1 MSRFTCVSFART
13 SFVAIA
19 ACFALTG
26 WSTAQ
31 AAAAAEEDEEEL
43 EELTEVQ
50 VTGTRIQNPNVTSAN
65 PITSITAEE
74 MRQLGIVNVAD
85 ALLTLVP
92 QNISSY
98 QPGLVGD
105 IQSTGGGEFGNIG
118 TGFGNGGQG
127 NNDLDRGS
135 FFIGNTI
142 ANLRGMDPSFGT
154 RTLTLVDGRRTVS
167 SSSQADFVDMNS
179 IPTNLLQR
187 MDVVTGGAS
196 ATYGSGAVA
205 GVVNLVLNNRKEGIS
220 IDLGY
225 SANQEGDGKSPNFSI
240 NGGRSFF
247 GGKGHGLLSFEWQK
261 TDPIENCAEA
271 RSWCADSRAM
281 LTNSTS
287 SLIEDNFSSPV
298 VALPGYENF
307 PARFQ
312 MNNVR
317 YNQWSPAGVIYENNT
332 SVDPANPAPTSGI
345 RFTPDGT
352 GVEEFAYGFR
362 GASNSSSVMNGDG
375 PVTTSGYSL
384 RAQNERKVAFGN
396 FEYNFTERTTG
407 YVQARYSV
415 TDGYNRNRPSNSNVC
430 ARFQTPGVAAIAGG
444 SASAGDTIYFGTGTI
459 PTDQFVLPISPY
471 NQPATPGIE
480 RNPLWNNANFRLF
493 LSDGGTPVP
502 NPISNGLTLRPSTQ
516 PNPYLGVAA
525 DAVVDNNTPTNPPP
539 SFNWGTNVVPGSAQ
553 YVFTKSPNSQSRYW
567 LLVSIQI
574 AADFEDPGVPA
585 VLPSIGRNS
594 YAFLNQLTPEALNA
608 VQSAFNRSPSTGGT
622 NSATAALWGTNPC
635 NGFTAIRKVWNPQI
649 QQSSTSNSKTFSGTM
664 GLKGRFGQDWRWET
678 YYQYGTTDSLSRTY
692 NGTTNLSLNFAIDA
706 VIDDRLTVDGASN
719 PTFGQPVCRITR
731 DGIPQLDTNGVF
743 ISDTEGL
750 EALAAGCKPLN
761 IFGDFAGTPA
771 VWEGLNM
778 TPAELAQLQQ
788 EALAYAFKDSSSAGS
803 TTLQNLSFTTNGT
816 LWQGWGAG
824 PLTGAFGIDL
834 SQNTVD
840 NKGTRGS
847 FYLRSDLANWQDSF
861 GGKTRTTEGYSEF
874 NMPLVSAIEGVNL
887 WSLNFGARYTDYYNK
902 GGPGT
907 TGASA
912 NQGTFNWK
920 ISTVYEPFDWVRLR
934 LTRSR
939 DMRAADYREL
949 FNNSPTLPDQATG
962 RNWWREQTEISTE
975 NQNERFGY
983 VRVGNPDL
991 SPEKSN
997 TLTMGIVLS
1006 PGGWAQG
1013 MRMSADYST
1022 ISLSNGIYVPYQFSS
1037 AGSIIEACWRDSG
1050 NSDVP
1055 DTPGFGANLPPD
1067 MNLSTCKEISF
1078 AQDSLG
1084 NPQYTDILYVNASRP
1099 ANGLTYRQRNVD
1111 VTLSYNFPLSR
1122 MMEALPGNM
1131 SLSIRGSRAL
1141 EASGIEQT
1149 VDRRVTSSGEL
1160 NCNGTLNRDGIL
1172 ICNEELRRVNLVG
1185 QLRSSQS
1192 VPGVS
1197 ARPKWTGNFSVGY
1210 VVGDF
1215 TSSLAARYIGGARL
1229 DNTWCDADQF
1239 EGGRCDTYVDELG
1252 RFLGGS
1258 VDRNWV
1264 KPYYN
1269 FTLSTSY
1276 RLDVGNLKKFEI
1288 RGTINNLFD
1297 KDPPFSGGGTLS
1309 GASPNYHDTFGR
1321 SFRLGLSMDF

>member
-1 MSRFTCVSFART
+1 MSRFTCVSFVRA
-13 SFVAIA
+13 SLVAMA
-19 ACFALTG
+19 ATFALTG
-26 WSTAQ
+26 WSVAQ
-31 AAAAAEEDEEEL
+31 AAAAAEEEDENL
-43 EELTEVQ
+43 EELAEVQ

-74 MRQLGIVNVAD
+74 MRNLGIVNVAD

-105 IQSTGGGEFGNIG
+105 IQSTAGGEFGNIG
-118 TGFGNGGQG
+118 TGFGNNTQG

-205 GVVNLVLNNRKEGIS
+205 GVVNLVLNSRKEGIS
-220 IDLGY
+220 VDMSYGVTQR
-225 SANQEGDGKSPNFSI
+225 NDGKSPSFSI

-247 GGKGHGLLSFEWQK
+247 DGKGHGLLSFEWQK

-271 RSWCADSRAM
+271 RKWCRDSRAM

-298 VALPGYENF
+298 VQLPGYEDY

-317 YNQWSPAGVIYENNT
+317 YSQFSPYGVIYENNT

-352 GVEEFAYGFR
+352 GIEEFAYGFR
-362 GASNSSSVMNGDG
+362 GASNQSSVMNGDG

-384 RAQNERKVAFGN
+384 RSQNERKIAFAN
-396 FEYNFTERTTG
+396 FEYNFTETMTG
-407 YVQARYSV
+407 YMQARYSV
-415 TDGYNRNRPSNSNVC
+415 TDGYNRNRYTTGNVC

-444 SASAGDTIYFGTGTI
+444 SAKAGDTIYFGTGTI
-459 PTDQFVLPISPY
+459 PTDQFVLTIPPY

-493 LSDGGTPVP
+493 LSEGGTTVP
-502 NPISNGLTLRPSTQ
+502 NPISGGLTLRPSTQ

-525 DAVVDNNTPTNPPP
+525 ASVEGNDTPTQPPP
-539 SFNWGTNVVPGSAQ
+539 NFNWGPNVVPGSAQ

-585 VLPSIGRNS
+585 VLPSLGRNA
-594 YAFLNQLTPEALNA
+594 YAFLNQLSPEALNA
-608 VQSAFNRSPSTGGT
+608 VQSAFNRSPGTGGT
-622 NSATAALWGTNPC
+622 NSATAALWGQNPC
-635 NGFTAIRKVWNPQI
+635 NGFTAIKKVWNPQV
-649 QQSSTSNSKTFSGTM
+649 QQYSTSNSKTFSGTM

-706 VIDDRLTVDGASN
+706 VIDDRIMVDGAPN
-719 PTFGQPVCRITR
+719 PTFGKPVCRITR

-743 ISDTEGL
+743 ISDTDGL

-761 IFGDFAGTPA
+761 IFGDFSSAPT
-771 VWEGLNM
+771 VWDGLNM
-778 TPAELAQLQQ
+778 TAAELAQMQQ
-788 EALAYAFKDSSSAGS
+788 DALRYAFKDSASDG
-803 TTLQNLSFTTNGT
+803 TTSLQNLSFSTNGT
-816 LWQGWGAG
+816 LWRGWGAG
-824 PLTGAFGIDL
+824 PLTGAFGVDI
-834 SQNTVD
+834 SQNKVD

-861 GGKTRTTEGYSEF
+861 GGKTRSTEGYSEF
-874 NMPLVSAIEGVNL
+874 NMPLVSGLEGINEWSVNI
-887 WSLNFGARYTDYYNK
+887 GARYTDYYNK

-920 ISTVYEPFDWVRLR
+920 FSTVYEPFEWVRLR

-975 NQNERFGY
+975 NQTERFGY
-983 VRVGNPDL
+983 VRVGNPNL

-997 TLTMGIVLS
+997 TLTIGMVLS

-1013 MRMSADYST
+1013 MRLSADYST
-1022 ISLSNGIYVPYQFSS
+1022 ISLVNGIYVPYQFSS
-1037 AGSIIEACWRDSG
+1037 AASIIEACWRESG

-1055 DTPGFGANLPPD
+1055 DTDGFGANLPPD
-1067 MNLSTCKEISF
+1067 MRLATCKEITF
-1078 AQDSLG
+1078 ATDASGQPD
-1084 NPQYTDILYVNASRP
+1084 YTDVLYVNASRP
-1099 ANGLTYRQRNVD
+1099 QNGLTYRQRNVD
-1111 VTLSYNFPLSR
+1111 VSASYSFPLSR
-1122 MMEALPGNM
+1122 LVDTLPGTM

-1149 VDRRVTSSGEL
+1149 VSRRVTSTGEL
-1160 NCNGTLNRDGIL
+1160 NCNATFNADGIL
-1172 ICNEELRRVNLVG
+1172 VCNEELRRVNLVG
-1185 QLRSSQS
+1185 QIRSSQS

-1197 ARPKWTGNFSVGY
+1197 ARPKWSGNVSATY
-1210 VVGDF
+1210 MMGDF
-1215 TSSLAARYIGGARL
+1215 TSTLAARYIGGAHI

-1239 EGGRCDTYVDELG
+1239 ERGVCNTYMDELG
-1252 RFLGGS
+1252 RYLGGS

-1264 KPYYN
+1264 KSYFN
-1269 FTLSTSY
+1269 FTLSGSY
-1276 RLDVGNLKKFEI
+1276 RMDVGNLKKFELY
-1288 RGTINNLFD
+1288 GTVNNLFD
-1297 KDPPFSGGGTLS
+1297 KIPPFTGGSTLS
-1309 GASPNYHDTFGR
+1309 GASASYHDTMGR
-1321 SFRLGLSMDF
+1321 QFRMGLRMDF